1 MGVKGCSDSG
11 LTLVEVLVSTAV
23 ASVALAGAAG
33 LLAASARAV
42 ADAELET
49 TATWVAS
56 RTVEEWRSQLNPPL
70 DGHLKIDRDGQVA
83 AGEGVFQASWSAH
96 PEPGSPG
103 AWRISATVTSSRL
116 RHRISTE
123 TVVQRAQP

>member
-1 MGVKGCSDSG
+1 MGRSDSG
-11 LTLVEVLVSTAV
+11 VTLVEVLVSTAV

-33 LLAASARAV
+33 LLATSARAV

-70 DGHLKIDRDGQVA
+70 DGQMTLDRDGQVA
-83 AGEGVFQASWSAH
+83 AGEGVFQASWSAR
-96 PEPGSPG
+96 PEPGSPS
-103 AWRISATVTSSRL
+103 AWRISASVTSPRL
-116 RHRISTE
+116 RHSISTE
-123 TVVQRAQP
+123 TIVQRVLP